1 MITEIEGVQVG
12 HWTDEEARTGCTVI
26 ILPEG
31 TVASGE
37 VRGGAPATR
46 EFALLDP
53 LRTVANVDAIVL
65 SGGSAFGL
73 ASADGVVR
81 YLEESGRG
89 FPVVV
94 ARVPIVVALGLF
106 DLAVGDASIRPN
118 AESGYQAS
126 LNANVGPVQLGSVG
140 AGTGATIGKWRG
152 WTAARPGGLVGS
164 VRKHGDLVVA
174 SLVAVNALGDPLEG
188 ASAGVDVTDLEAA
201 GWLEDTP
208 KLPFGN
214 TTIGAV
220 VTNAK
225 LTKAECHLVA
235 QSAHDGLARSLAPVH
250 TASDGDAFVAAA
262 TGTVPVGVAAVRELA
277 ATVVAEAV
285 RSLAKR

>member
-26 ILPEG
+26 VLPEG